1 MTELLLAERITLARQ
16 LRMLSKTD
24 FAKSIDVTLRT
35 ATNYE
40 RSGAPL
46 NKLTM
51 IASTLNFP
59 EKFFLGELLPELDRH
74 SVEFRSYR
82 GTPAKERKASLAHA
96 KLGIGLV
103 TWIKS
108 KFSLPSL
115 GIPSFNGMDP
125 QMAANVVRELWGL
138 GSKPLPNLV
147 QLCES
152 KGIHVLGLPKSIA
165 SIDALSFWYEGS
177 AFILLARN
185 KTPERTRFNLAHELG
200 HLVLHENHY
209 GFSEPDYE
217 SEADSFATEF
227 LFPRVAQYE
236 YCVKNPDLKQIM
248 TYKGAF
254 GLSAFATVHALH
266 RSGLLT
272 DWAYRKMCVELSRQ
286 GVKSAEP
293 ESRMSYEK
301 SRVFSVVLDSLVGR
315 KTGFRTIADAMS
327 FPLSSVHS
335 LMMADLNTVEGN
347 CEQGL
352 VSLPITT
359 TIETSSSITG
369 LHVVK

>member
-1 MTELLLAERITLARQ
+1 MLLCERLLT
-16 LRMLSKTD
+16 
-24 FAKSIDVTLRT
+24 
-35 ATNYE
+35 TNVL
-40 RSGAPL
+40 GAPL

-59 EKFFLGELLPELDRH
+59 EKFFLGELLPELDRD

-96 KLGIGLV
+96 KLGIGLM

-115 GIPSFNGMDP
+115 GIPSFNG
-125 QMAANVVRELWGL
+125 
-138 GSKPLPNLV
+138 
-147 QLCES
+147 
-152 KGIHVLGLPKSIA
+152 
-165 SIDALSFWYEGS
+165 
-177 AFILLARN
+177 
-185 KTPERTRFNLAHELG
+185 
-200 HLVLHENHY
+200 
-209 GFSEPDYE
+209 
-217 SEADSFATEF
+217 FATEF

-254 GLSAFATVHALH
+254 GSSAFATVHALH

-286 GVKSAEP
+286 GLKSAEP

-301 SRVFSVVLDSLVGR
+301 SRVFSVVLDSLVSR

-335 LMMADLNTVEGN
+335 LMMADSNTVEGN
-347 CEQGL
+347 CE
-352 VSLPITT
+352 
-359 TIETSSSITG
+359 
-369 LHVVK
+369 